1 VRAERPNIVLPATIG
16 FQAKSRTS
24 ETRYCADMSR
34 LLVRSST
41 RPLVRIVTLFAAVV
55 AALAL
60 TAGPAAAHAALSGS
74 DPAADARIDTAPARV
89 TLTFNEAIQL
99 SFASL
104 TVVGP
109 DGAHYEGGDLRADGS
124 DLSTDLRALGA
135 AGQYT
140 VAFRVVSEDGHPIQG
155 SYGFE
160 LTRAAT
166 PPPAVTDAAAPA
178 VTPVAAAESEDDSTG
193 VPVWI
198 LAVGAIV
205 LVGAGLGV
213 VLGVSRTKG
222 RGK

>member
-1 VRAERPNIVLPATIG
+1 
-16 FQAKSRTS
+16 
-24 ETRYCADMSR
+24 MSHP
-34 LLVRSST
+34 LVRSST
-41 RPLVRIVTLFAAVV
+41 RALVRIATLFAAAF

-60 TAGPAAAHAALSGS
+60 TAWPAAAHAGLSGS
-74 DPAADARIDTAPARV
+74 DPAEGARIDSAPARV

-140 VAFRVVSEDGHPIQG
+140 VGFRVVSEDGHPIQG
-155 SYGFE
+155 SYNFE
-160 LTRAAT
+160 LTRAVTAA
-166 PPPAVTDAAAPA
+166 PAATDAATPA
-178 VTPVAAAESEDDSTG
+178 AVPVAVAESEDDSAA

-213 VLGVSRTKG
+213 VLGVSRSKG
-222 RGK
+222 SSK

>member
-1 VRAERPNIVLPATIG
+1 
-16 FQAKSRTS
+16 
-24 ETRYCADMSR
+24 MS
-34 LLVRSST
+34 
-41 RPLVRIVTLFAAVV
+41 RPLVRIATLFAAAF

-89 TLTFNEAIQL
+89 TLNFNEAIQL

-109 DGAHYEGGDLRADGS
+109 DGSHYEGGDLRANGS

-140 VAFRVVSEDGHPIQG
+140 VGYRVVSEDGHPIQG
-155 SYGFE
+155 SYTFE

-166 PPPAVTDAAAPA
+166 PAPAAADITA
-178 VTPVAAAESEDDSTG
+178 EVTAPVVEAEAEDDSTG
-193 VPVWI
+193 VPMWI
-198 LAVGAIV
+198 LVVGAIL

-213 VLGVSRTKG
+213 VLGVSRSKG
-222 RGK
+222 SGN